1 MLAFLTVLMPNVIE
15 RFDDLLQATL
25 ETLVM
30 VGIAGV
36 FAISLGTILGIVLV
50 VTRTGHLYAN
60 GALNN
65 VLGKIINTIR
75 SIPFVILLALLVG
88 FTRLV
93 VGTSI
98 GIRGAL
104 VPMIIGIVPFVSRQ
118 IEQAIVEV
126 DWGVIEAAKAMGLS
140 RPTIIHS
147 VMLREARPGI
157 IRALMICLINLIG
170 LSAMAGTVGGGGL
183 GDFAIRYGYA
193 RYMLDITV
201 VTVVILLLLVN
212 AVQSLGEALVRRIS
226 H

>member
-1 MLAFLTVLMPNVIE
+1 MGAFLLNLMPNVIE
-15 RFDDLLQATL
+15 RADDLIQATL
-25 ETLVM
+25 ETLIM

-36 FAISLGTILGIVLV
+36 FAISLGTTLGIVLV
-50 VTRTGHLYAN
+50 VTRKGHLYEN
-60 GALNN
+60 PSVNN
-65 VLGKIINTIR
+65 VLGKIINALR
-75 SIPFVILLALLVG
+75 SIPFVILLALLVS
-88 FTRLV
+88 FTRWL

-104 VPMIIGIVPFVSRQ
+104 VPMIVGITPFVARQ
-118 IEQAIVEV
+118 IEQALVEV
-126 DWGVIEAAKAMGLS
+126 DWGVIEAAKSMGLS
-140 RPTIIHS
+140 RPAIVRDVLI
-147 VMLREARPGI
+147 REARPGI

-201 VTVVILLLLVN
+201 VTVIILLLLVN
-212 AVQSLGEALVRRIS
+212 AVQSLGERLVRRIS

>member
-1 MLAFLTVLMPNVIE
+1 MLNILTAIMPNVVE
-15 RFDDLLQATL
+15 RCDNLLQATI
-25 ETLVM
+25 ETLIM
-30 VGIAGV
+30 VGIAGA
-36 FAISLGTILGIVLV
+36 FALSLGTGLGIILV
-50 VTRTGHLYAN
+50 VTRPGHLYENA
-60 GALNN
+60 AVNN
-65 VLGKIINTIR
+65 VLGKLVNILR
-75 SIPFVILLALLVG
+75 SIPFVILLALLVS
-88 FTRLV
+88 FTRFL

-104 VPMIIGIVPFVSRQ
+104 VPMIAGITPFISRQ

-140 RPTIIHS
+140 RPAIIRS

-201 VTVVILLLLVN
+201 VTVIILLLLVN
-212 AVQSLGEALVRRIS
+212 AVQSLGELLVRRIS

>member
-1 MLAFLTVLMPNVIE
+1 MLNILTAIMPNVVE
-15 RFDDLLQATL
+15 RCDNLLQATI
-25 ETLVM
+25 ETLIM
-30 VGIAGV
+30 VGIAGA
-36 FAISLGTILGIVLV
+36 FALSLGTGLGIILV
-50 VTRTGHLYAN
+50 VTRPGHLYENA
-60 GALNN
+60 AVNN
-65 VLGKIINTIR
+65 VLGKLVNILR
-75 SIPFVILLALLVG
+75 SIPFVILLALLVS
-88 FTRLV
+88 FTRFL

-104 VPMIIGIVPFVSRQ
+104 VPMIAGITPFISRQ

-140 RPTIIHS
+140 RPAIIRS

-193 RYMLDITV
+193 RFMLDITV
-201 VTVVILLLLVN
+201 VTVIILLLLVN
-212 AVQSLGEALVRRIS
+212 AVQSLGELLVRRIS